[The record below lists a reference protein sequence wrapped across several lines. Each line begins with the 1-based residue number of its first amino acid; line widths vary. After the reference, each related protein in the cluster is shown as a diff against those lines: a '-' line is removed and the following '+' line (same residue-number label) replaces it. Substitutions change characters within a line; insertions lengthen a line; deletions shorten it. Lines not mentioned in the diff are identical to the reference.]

1 MAVQVYRKKQPTV
14 YRPKERARVQKKFAR
29 RVFFLHRLAPFF
41 LVSVGIVLLA
51 SVLVPIL
58 FSEFSSGQ
66 ELRVSAEG
74 DASEMFPQGNTIL
87 GITKR
92 ENLLPTPKPTPTLIA
107 TDLDYTDL
115 SNWFPDHSVPV
126 VAPSEEKRY
135 QLSIPKVGITNAEV
149 VLGGSNLDQHLIQYP
164 GTSFPG
170 DLGAPVIFGHS
181 VLRQFYNPK
190 ETNARRYVSIFSTI
204 MTLKIGDPIYIKD
217 GSTTYTYRVSN
228 KTEVKPTDRYILDQQ
243 LDSRQLKLVTCTPEG
258 TTLRRGVVTAILDES
273 GQ

>member
-29 RVFFLHRLAPFF
+29 RIFFLHRLAPFF
-41 LVSVGIVLLA
+41 LVSVGIFLLA
-51 SVLVPIL
+51 SVIVPII
-58 FSEFSSGQ
+58 FSEVSSGQ

-74 DASEMFPQGNTIL
+74 DAAEKTNGSIL
-87 GITKR
+87 GVIKR

-115 SNWFPDHSVPV
+115 SNWFPDHSVPFI
-126 VAPSEEKRY
+126 PTSEEKRY
-135 QLSIPKVGITNAEV
+135 ILSIPKIGIENAEV

-164 GTSFPG
+164 GTGLPG
-170 DLGAPVIFGHS
+170 DMGSPVIFGHS

-190 ETNARRYVSIFSTI
+190 ETNPRRYISIFSTI
-204 MTLKIGDPIYIKD
+204 MTLKDGDPIYIKD
-217 GSTTYTYRVSN
+217 GTTTFTYRVSS
-228 KTEVKPTDRYILDQQ
+228 KTEVKPTDRYILEQQ
-243 LDSRQLKLVTCTPEG
+243 LDTRQLKLVTCTPEG